1 MLLYM
6 AMFGLFCID
15 YKLSNAMG
23 DFNKETE
30 FEAHLDDFKRASML
44 DIAFALSSV
53 DI

>member
-6 AMFGLFCID
+6 VMFGLFCTD
-15 YKLSNAMG
+15 YKLSDAMV

-30 FEAHLDDFKRASML
+30 FEAHFGDFKRASML